1 MLLEI
6 GRPFPLRKR
15 EEEPPDRR
23 LLEVMFFLGEE
34 KFGGPKEKPL
44 WAKERTNNNSYTTS
58 PSRRKPGPIW
68 QVESALTITLYR
80 GALLC
85 LKTLDLRQSGSD
97 ITDTSGSTAVWD
109 RNVFLTLTLF
119 TTDIVENCLF
129 IIWRHLDFY
138 FLHCIPSDEER
149 RMLAGPTLAGSRMR
163 RLQGIR
169 LRVRILVKLSA
180 NLEKNI
186 DSYYSFAAVTRAQL
200 PRYHRSHH
208 SKMQNFES
216 LSVLNIWSFTFLA
229 YLNIGLHWIF
239 LRTALIDYVFLSTV
253 RLPIAFY

>member
-149 RMLAGPTLAGSRMR
+149 RILAGPTLAGSRMR

-216 LSVLNIWSFTFLA
+216 LSVLNIWSFTFRT
-229 YLNIGLHWIF
+229 YLNIWLHWIF
-239 LRTALIDYVFLSTV
+239 LCTVLIMSFC
-253 RLPIAFY
+253 PP